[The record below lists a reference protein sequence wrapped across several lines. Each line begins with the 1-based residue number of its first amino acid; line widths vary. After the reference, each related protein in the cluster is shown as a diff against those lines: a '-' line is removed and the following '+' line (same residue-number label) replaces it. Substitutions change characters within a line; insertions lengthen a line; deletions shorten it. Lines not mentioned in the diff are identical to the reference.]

1 MKKIIPLIFCFI
13 SVFCGAI
20 LILLL
25 SKAPSY
31 GSIYKRLSLTEQ
43 ARMIQRNQTQNLQNK
58 AINKKMMVCL
68 YDSSGID
75 SAIDDNGAIANEVYY
90 FENHGKNLFSNPNSE
105 QVNQLVNQAEQQ
117 CTTSILDS
125 VAIGNPNG
133 ARALAALLQEKN
145 YSLNED
151 YQKAAKKDDVALT
164 QVHF

>member
-1 MKKIIPLIFCFI
+1 MKKIMTLIFCFI
-13 SVFCGAI
+13 AFCFICFIVF
-20 LILLL
+20 LL
-25 SKAPSY
+25 SKCPSY
-31 GSIYKRLSLTEQ
+31 GSIYNSLSHAEQ
-43 ARMIQRNQTQNLQNK
+43 ARMMQRNQTQNLQNK

-151 YQKAAKKDDVALT
+151 YQKAAKKDDVALA